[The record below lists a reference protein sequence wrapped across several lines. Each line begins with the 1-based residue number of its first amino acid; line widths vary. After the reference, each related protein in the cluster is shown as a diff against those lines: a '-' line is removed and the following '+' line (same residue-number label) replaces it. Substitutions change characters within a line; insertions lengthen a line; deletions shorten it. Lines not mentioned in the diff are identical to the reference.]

1 MSQPPC
7 LCGGLTHST
16 APGLEAAPHTL
27 GREREAGGYVLYNSQ
42 TEVTGNAG
50 KGGRGWRKRGGGA
63 GLWQK
68 ERRREKEK
76 TWYNLKGQC
85 LEIFSLFFCNSI
97 WEPYLYAEVLHIVS
111 ILRRSLRC
119 Y

>member
-1 MSQPPC
+1 MVTC
-7 LCGGLTHST
+7 CIIVKGGYWKRRERGE
-16 APGLEAAPHTL
+16 GLEEE
-27 GREREAGGYVLYNSQ
+27 GRR
-42 TEVTGNAG
+42 
-50 KGGRGWRKRGGGA
+50 GRA
-63 GLWQK
+63 VAK